1 MAIDSF
7 PQRTSKHSRG
17 AIQTLVIWLALGA
30 AFTSPL
36 TGIRIA
42 GINVADCF
50 LVGASCLAV
59 LVAVSKGRRLPIY
72 GWATLPPVA
81 LLVIAAIG
89 SIVRGDPLWSRQI
102 ANEWAVGSA
111 AAVEQGG
118 AIPLILRMLL
128 AMTAVA
134 IVVASV
140 ADYDNGDALVKK
152 IIYAWA
158 AGAAVSA
165 VYAAV
170 ESTPLGKSLA
180 LGDLPFVYYV
190 ASETRAT
197 GLAYHP
203 NSLGQSIAV
212 ALPVL
217 MYLIGTTRGLAKV
230 AAMSVVPIS
239 LYAIILSG
247 SRSAVLLGAV
257 LTVVTFAYLMKA
269 AKGISV
275 WVVLTIILFGMLSTS
290 TAQKLIDRSRFDE
303 RATYFSDTLRRA
315 AVQGGIDL
323 FDSNPLFGA
332 GVGSWNAEMVLL
344 IVLTSGGLIYFT
356 IFYGSLIR
364 PLITRTGSS
373 GNSLEVILTISAI
386 GVLAFGLLNGSIVE
400 RYLYWPFVALFA
412 LRLSARPERRG
423 SKCVSSSDLAPP
435 SS

>member
-1 MAIDSF
+1 MAIYSF
-7 PQRTSKHSRG
+7 PKRTSTHPRG

-30 AFTSPL
+30 AFTSSW

-50 LVGASCLAV
+50 LAAASFLAV
-59 LVAVSKGRRLPIY
+59 LVAVSKGGRLPIY

-81 LLVIAAIG
+81 LLFIAAID
-89 SIVRGDPLWSRQI
+89 SIVRGNPLWSHQI

-111 AAVEQGG
+111 VGVEQGG

-140 ADYDNGDALVKK
+140 ADNDDGDALVRK
-152 IIYAWA
+152 IIYTWA
-158 AGAAVSA
+158 AGAAVGA
-165 VYAAV
+165 VYAVAA
-170 ESTPLGKSLA
+170 SSPLGKSLA

-217 MYLIGTTRGLAKV
+217 IYLIGTTRGLANV
-230 AAMSVVPIS
+230 ATIAVVPIS

-247 SRSAVLLGAV
+247 SRAAVLLGAV
-257 LTVVTFAYLMKA
+257 LTVVTLTYLVKA
-269 AKGISV
+269 TKRIRI
-275 WVVLTIILFGMLSTS
+275 WVVPAIILSGMLSTS
-290 TAQKLIDRSRFDE
+290 IAQKLIDKSRFDE
-303 RATYFSDTLRRA
+303 RSTYFSDTIRRA
-315 AVQGGIDL
+315 SIQSGIAL
-323 FDSNPLFGA
+323 FESNPLFGA

-364 PLITRTGSS
+364 PLIMRTRSS

-412 LRLSARPERRG
+412 LRLSARPEQRG
-423 SKCVSSSDLAPP
+423 SASVS
-435 SS
+435 